1 MYVYTTC
8 EFYLKAL
15 HARVCV
21 ASDQLNVCVASDQ
34 LDLCVASNQLNVCV
48 ASDQLSG
55 NKESYEAS
63 FHHFCK

>member
-21 ASDQLNVCVASDQ
+21 ASDQLDV
-34 LDLCVASNQLNVCV
+34 CVASNQLNVCV